1 MSSAT
6 VRVGFVKRAKEP
18 PEDSV
23 RLRVVVAA
31 MVMVALVAVLAQ
43 GTTDAFTW
51 IGGLLLVPAGY
62 AFSYVQ
68 RHKSSIATKVVL
80 VVGLVVALAS
90 FLQGVRAATTVDQA
104 RIPLASLFV
113 WVQVLHSFDV
123 PRRRDLAFSM
133 VSSLILM
140 AQAGALSFG
149 TGFLVFLVPWG
160 ALAAAWLYLSQHPAS
175 REVTEPSFVRK
186 IAGRGGGVGPAIGR
200 SLVAATVVVVTATAV
215 VFAFMP
221 RLPGTS
227 VRLPPFAAGRA
238 LAVPG
243 FDGQV
248 SNPGLPAEGGGD
260 VVNFAPSAY
269 PGFGSRVD
277 LRARGR
283 LSDSVVMRV
292 RSPQAALWRGQAY
305 DTFDGTAW
313 TASDAAAVPIGQSD
327 GQSFL
332 ISTGVTAV
340 PTRRLVT
347 TFYVESNEP
356 NIVFAAYAP
365 QQVFFPA
372 TQLNVDRYESIR
384 APIFL
389 DQGLVYSV
397 ISEIPITE
405 PALLRALPAGWR
417 GADLSNYTQLPD
429 DLPKRVVGLA
439 RGITAGATTTY
450 DKVAAVQDWLR
461 RNTRYNLDI
470 PPDPPGAD
478 AVDHFLFE
486 SREGFCEHIATAMAV
501 LLRAVGVPTRLVT
514 GFGPGERNTFTGY
527 FEVRESDAH
536 AWVEVLYPEVGW
548 VQYDPTFGVPPAA
561 PGLGGRFIAPEVLR
575 AVGRFISRVVPE
587 PVKAAA
593 RELGAVLGGAAH
605 AALSAWPVTVGVA
618 PLVLLG
624 GLALRRLR
632 AARRRAGPPTGAAG
646 AFLTL
651 SETLRARGHPRA
663 EHQTPA
669 EFLRAIR
676 RSRTLPPELLPDAE
690 LVVRAFERE
699 RFSGE
704 EPAPEDVDEAVAA
717 AARVHEGATRAS
729 PTNWS

>member
-1 MSSAT
+1 MSSPT
-6 VRVGFVKRAKEP
+6 VRIGFVKRAKEP

-51 IGGLLLVPAGY
+51 VGGLLLVPAGY

-68 RHKSSIATKVVL
+68 RHKSSVATKVVL

-90 FLQGVRAATTVDQA
+90 FLQGVRGATTVDEA

-160 ALAAAWLYLSQHPAS
+160 VLAAAWLYLSLHPAS
-175 REVTEPSFVRK
+175 REVNEPSFVRK
-186 IAGRGGGVGPAIGR
+186 VAGRGGGVGPAVGR

-248 SNPGLPAEGGGD
+248 ANPGLPAQGGE

-283 LSDSVVMRV
+283 LSDRVVMRV
-292 RSPQAALWRGQAY
+292 RSPQAALWRGQVY

-313 TASDAAAVPIGQSD
+313 TASDSAAVAIGQSD

-347 TFYVESNEP
+347 TFYVESKEP

-365 QQVFFPA
+365 QQVFFPS
-372 TQLNVDRYESIR
+372 TQLSVDQYQSIR

-397 ISEIPITE
+397 ISEIPITQPE
-405 PALLRALPAGWR
+405 LLRQLPVGYG
-417 GADLSNYTQLPD
+417 GADLSDYTQLPD

-470 PPDPPGAD
+470 PHDPPGANAID
-478 AVDHFLFE
+478 YFLFE

-501 LLRAVGVPTRLVT
+501 LLRAAGVPTRLVT

-575 AVGRFISRVVPE
+575 AVGRFVSRMVPE
-587 PVKAAA
+587 LVKAAA
-593 RELGAVLGGAAH
+593 REVGAALGAAAH
-605 AALSAWPVTVGVA
+605 AALSAWPVAAGLA
-618 PLVLLG
+618 VLLLL
-624 GLALRRLR
+624 GLIAVRRLR
-632 AARRRAGPPTGAAG
+632 AARRRPRPPTGAAG

-651 SETLRARGHPRA
+651 SETLRARGHPRG

-676 RSRTLPPELLPDAE
+676 RSRTLPSELLPDAE
-690 LVVRAFERE
+690 VVVRTFERA

-704 EPAPEDVDEAVAA
+704 QPSPEDVEEALSA

-729 PTNWS
+729 PTDWG

>member
-31 MVMVALVAVLAQ
+31 MVMVALVAVLTQ

-90 FLQGVRAATTVDQA
+90 FLQGVRAAATLDQA

-215 VFAFMP
+215 VFTFMP

-283 LSDSVVMRV
+283 LSDRVVMRV

-305 DTFDGTAW
+305 DRFDGTAW

-470 PPDPPGAD
+470 PPDPPGAN

-514 GFGPGERNTFTGY
+514 GFGPGGRNTFTGY

-593 RELGAVLGGAAH
+593 REVGAVLGVAAR
-605 AALSAWPVTVGVA
+605 AALSAWPVAVG
-618 PLVLLG
+618 LVLLG
-624 GLALRRLR
+624 VVALRRRR
-632 AARRRAGPPTGAAG
+632 AARRRARPPTGAAG

-651 SETLRARGHPRA
+651 SEALRARGHPRG

-690 LVVRAFERE
+690 LVVRTFERE

-704 EPAPEDVDEAVAA
+704 KPPPEDVKEALSA
-717 AARVHEGATRAS
+717 AARVHEGATRAN

>member
-43 GTTDAFTW
+43 GTMDAFTW
-51 IGGLLLVPAGY
+51 VGGLLLVPAGY

-68 RHKSSIATKVVL
+68 RHKSSLATKVVL

-90 FLQGVRAATTVDQA
+90 FLQGVRSATTVEQA

-133 VSSLILM
+133 VSSLILI

-160 ALAAAWLYLSQHPAS
+160 GLAAAWLYLSQHPAS
-175 REVTEPSFVRK
+175 REATEPSFVRK
-186 IAGRGGGVGPAIGR
+186 VASRGGGVGPAVGR

-248 SNPGLPAEGGGD
+248 ANPGLPAQGGE

-283 LSDSVVMRV
+283 LSDRVVMRV
-292 RSPQAALWRGQAY
+292 RSSQAALWRGQVY

-313 TASDAAAVPIGQSD
+313 TASETDAVAIGQSD
-327 GQSFL
+327 DQSFL
-332 ISTGVTAV
+332 ISSGASAV

-347 TFYVESNEP
+347 TFYVESHEP

-365 QQVFFPA
+365 QQVFFPS
-372 TQLNVDRYESIR
+372 TQLSVDQYESIR

-397 ISEIPITE
+397 ISEIPITQPE
-405 PALLRALPAGWR
+405 LLRQLPTGFR
-417 GADLSNYTQLPD
+417 GTDLSTYTQLPD
-429 DLPKRVVGLA
+429 GLPKRVVGLA
-439 RGITAGATTTY
+439 EGITAGATTMY
-450 DKVAAVQDWLR
+450 DKVAVVQDWLR
-461 RNTRYNLDI
+461 RHTRYNLDI

-561 PGLGGRFIAPEVLR
+561 PGLGGRIIAPEILR
-575 AVGRFISRVVPE
+575 AVGRFVSRAVPE
-587 PVKAAA
+587 PVKGAA
-593 RELGAVLGGAAH
+593 REVGAALGAAAH

-618 PLVLLG
+618 ALVLLG

-663 EHQTPA
+663 EQQTPA

-676 RSRTLPPELLPDAE
+676 RSRTLPSELLLDAE
-690 LVVRAFERE
+690 VVVRTFERE

-704 EPAPEDVDEAVAA
+704 KPPPEDVEEALSAA
-717 AARVHEGATRAS
+717 ERVHEGATRAS
-729 PTNWS
+729 PTDWS